1 MKDTVIE
8 SQSTSLDTI
17 ATTQKKSTEKQS
29 ESMEKIRRRLL
40 VVAEDIYQFNR
51 LEGGKMTLHSN
62 DSGILVIV
70 ASLEGHLLGVK
81 QTDSGISITIDGEVL
96 DEI

>member
-1 MKDTVIE
+1 MKDTVTE
-8 SQSTSLDTI
+8 SQSTSPATN
-17 ATTQKKSTEKQS
+17 ATTQIKSTEKQS
-29 ESMEKIRRRLL
+29 KSMDKVRKRLL

-70 ASLEGHLLGVK
+70 ASLEGHKLGIID
-81 QTDSGISITIDGEVL
+81 TDSGIFITIDDEVL